1 MIFDKFLAHK
11 KINKL
16 IQNNLTMKYL
26 FFITFGI
33 FTYQAVMAQNN
44 LKATIKDDKTNE
56 PLIGITVFLKGT
68 QNGSTSDEKGFAEL
82 KNIPTGKKTII
93 FQSVGYQKKELDI
106 SFPQNDTIAILLEK
120 FTSELDE
127 VEIVSTTRSSRNIKN
142 IPTRIETISGD
153 ELNEKA
159 VMQPSNIKL
168 LLTEST
174 GIQTQQTSQV
184 SANASIRI
192 QGLDGK
198 YTQLL
203 QDGFPLYSGFA
214 GGLSIL
220 QIPPLNLKRA
230 EVIKGSTSTLYGGGA
245 IAGLINLI
253 TKEPTNKREVSF
265 LTNINQTSALDL
277 SGFYSRGYKKT
288 GLTIFASGN
297 FQKAYDAN
305 NDGFSDIPKFER
317 YTINP
322 KFFYYHNSKT
332 TFSIGLNAGFEKRTG
347 GDMQVINTKT
357 NATHTFFETNT
368 TNRFSTQTKFEK
380 TFTNKNIL
388 KLKNSIGYFNRKIE
402 NAAYNFE
409 GKQVATFSEAN
420 YLIPN
425 EKSEWNL
432 GANLVSDNFKQAKL
446 GANKLDYS
454 NAVFGFFAQNNL
466 KCSENIIVES
476 GIRFDFS
483 NRNKV
488 FVLPRLSLLYKI
500 NEKLTSRFG
509 GGLGYKTPTIFS
521 EETEEIAFQNLMPLD
536 FSKIDAEKSFGL
548 NADINYKTTIFD
560 NIILSFNQM
569 FFYTKINNPIILNQ
583 ISGNNYSF
591 INANGNIDTKGFET
605 NFKLRYDDIALYLGY
620 TYIDANRNFNG
631 NSTINP
637 LTSKHRLYT
646 SLMYELENKLK
657 IAYELFYTGKQR
669 LTIGENVRD
678 YWVMG
683 ISGEYKLNKHIS
695 AFANFENFLDKRQS
709 RWETL
714 YSGTIQNPQF
724 REVYTPTDGIIIN
737 GGFKINL

>member
-1 MIFDKFLAHK
+1 MKYILFLAVS
-11 KINKL
+11 L
-16 IQNNLTMKYL
+16 IISQPV
-26 FFITFGI
+26 I
-33 FTYQAVMAQNN
+33 AQNN
-44 LKATIKDDKTNE
+44 IRFTVQDEQTKE
-56 PLIGITVFLKGT
+56 FLIGVTAQLKGT
-68 QNGSTSDEKGFAEL
+68 QLGTSTNENGFAEL
-82 KNIPTGKKTII
+82 KNIPDGMQTLI
-93 FQSVGYQKKELDI
+93 FRYVGYKPMEKQVQFPQTDSLFVFLKPSTQELDAV
-106 SFPQNDTIAILLEK
+106 QVVA
-120 FTSELDE
+120 
-127 VEIVSTTRSSRNIKN
+127 TTRSSRNIEN
-142 IPTRIETISGD
+142 IPTRIETISGE

-159 VMQPSNIKL
+159 VMQPANIKM

-184 SANASIRI
+184 SASASIRI

-198 YTQLL
+198 YTQFL

-220 QIPPLNLKRA
+220 QIPPLNLKRV

-253 TKEPTNKREVSF
+253 TKEPTNKREISF
-265 LTNINQTSALDL
+265 LTNVNQTSALDL
-277 SGFYSRGYKKT
+277 NGFYSERYKKT
-288 GLTIFASGN
+288 GLTIFTSSN
-297 FQKAYDAN
+297 FQKVYDTN
-305 NDGFSDIPKFER
+305 NDGFSDIPKFDR

-322 KFFYYHNSKT
+322 KFFYYPNDKT
-332 TFSIGLNAGFEKRTG
+332 TFSVGINTGFEKRTG
-347 GDMQVINTKT
+347 GDLQVIN
-357 NATHTFFETNT
+357 NQADATHTFFETNT

-380 TFTNKNIL
+380 IFANKNIL
-388 KLKNSIGYFNRKIE
+388 TLKNSIGYFNRKIDRPTF
-402 NAAYNFE
+402 NFE
-409 GKQVATFSEAN
+409 GKQIGTFSEAN

-432 GANLVSDNFKQAKL
+432 GTNFVSDNFSQVNATP
-446 GANKLDYS
+446 NKLDYY
-454 NAVFGFFAQNNL
+454 NAIFGVFAQNNL
-466 KCSENIIVES
+466 KVSEKFIVES
-476 GIRFDFS
+476 GLRFDIS

-500 NEKLTSRFG
+500 TDKLSSRFG
-509 GGLGYKTPTIFS
+509 GGLGYKTPTIFT
-521 EETEEIAFQNLMPLD
+521 EEAEEIAFQNIKPID
-536 FSKIDAEKSFGL
+536 FSKIYTEKSYGL
-548 NADINYKTTIFD
+548 NADINYKTTIFEKV
-560 NIILSFNQM
+560 NLSFNQM
-569 FFYTKINNPIILNQ
+569 FFYTKINNPLILNQ
-583 ISGNNYSF
+583 ILNSNKTF

-605 NFKLRYDDIALYLGY
+605 NLKLRLDEIALYIGY

-631 NSTINP
+631 NSTTNP

-657 IAYELFYTGKQR
+657 IAYELFYVGQQN
-669 LTIGENVRD
+669 LTNSENVRD

-683 ISGEYKLNKHIS
+683 ISGEYKLNKYIS

-709 RWETL
+709 RWESM